1 MFLGITDYLS
11 FVVAIVLFLALP
23 GPGTLTLLA
32 SVGRGGMR
40 GGIAAIGGVLVG
52 DQVLM
57 WLAALGVAA
66 VLHAQPALFKAL
78 QLAGAAYLIWIGARL
93 IFASAA
99 GRSARAVESQAPGSG
114 YFRRALLVTV
124 LNPKAIVFFMAFF
137 PLFIDPATHRG
148 WITFAAMAITVA
160 AVAAVYCLA
169 LCAGAQAIRA
179 RLRANPLIGRVLE
192 KIAGVFIVGFGVKLA
207 Q

>member
-1 MFLGITDYLS
+1 MFLGITDYPS
-11 FVVAIVLFLALP
+11 FVVAILVFLALP

-40 GGIAAIGGVLVG
+40 GGVAATAGVLVG

-57 WLAALGVAA
+57 WLAALGVAT
-66 VLHAQPALFKAL
+66 VLHAQPMLFKAL
-78 QLAGAAYLIWIGARL
+78 QLVGAGYLIWIGASL
-93 IFASAA
+93 IL
-99 GRSARAVESQAPGSG
+99 ARATARTAEAIAPDDLAPR

-148 WITFAAMAITVA
+148 WVTFAAMAATVA
-160 AVAAVYCLA
+160 AVAAVYCLL
-169 LCAGAQAIRA
+169 LCAGAQSLRS
-179 RLRANPLIGRVLE
+179 RLRANRVIGRVLE
-192 KIAGVFIVGFGVKLA
+192 KLAGLLIVGFGLKLA

>member
-1 MFLGITDYLS
+1 MFLGITDYPA
-11 FVVAIVLFLALP
+11 FVVAILVFLALP
-23 GPGTLTLLA
+23 GPGTLMLLA

-40 GGIAAIGGVLVG
+40 GGVAAIGGLLLG

-66 VLHAQPALFKAL
+66 VLHAQPVLFKAL

-93 IFASAA
+93 ILARTAASPAP
-99 GRSARAVESQAPGSG
+99 VVDSQAPGSG

-148 WITFAAMAITVA
+148 WVTFAAMAITVA
-160 AVAAVYCLA
+160 AVAAMYCLA

-179 RLRANPLIGRVLE
+179 RLRADPLIGRVLE
-192 KIAGVFIVGFGVKLA
+192 KVAGVFIVGFGVKLA

>member
-1 MFLGITDYLS
+1 MFLGITDYPA
-11 FVVAIVLFLALP
+11 FVVAILVFLALP
-23 GPGTLTLLA
+23 GPGTLMLLA
-32 SVGRGGMR
+32 SVGQGGMR
-40 GGIAAIGGVLVG
+40 GGVAAIGGLLLG
-52 DQVLM
+52 DQILM

-66 VLHAQPALFKAL
+66 VLHAQPVLFKAL

-93 IFASAA
+93 IFARGADSRTATIEA
-99 GRSARAVESQAPGSG
+99 HVPGSD

-148 WITFAAMAITVA
+148 GVTFAAMAFTVA
-160 AVAAVYCLA
+160 VVAAVYCLA

-192 KIAGVFIVGFGVKLA
+192 KTAGVFIAGFGVKLA

>member
-1 MFLGITDYLS
+1 
-11 FVVAIVLFLALP
+11 VLL
-23 GPGTLTLLA
+23 
-32 SVGRGGMR
+32 
-40 GGIAAIGGVLVG
+40 G

-66 VLHAQPALFKAL
+66 VLHTQPMLFKAL

-93 IFASAA
+93 LF
-99 GRSARAVESQAPGSG
+99 ARAASSQVATIQPRSPGSG

-137 PLFIDPATHRG
+137 PLFIDPATFRG
-148 WITFAAMAITVA
+148 VVTFAAMAITVA

-179 RLRANPLIGRVLE
+179 RLRATPVIGRVLE
-192 KIAGVFIVGFGVKLA
+192 KTAGVFIVGFGVKLA